1 MKASFLFAAP
11 AVLAATTLL
20 AGPPVASQPSW
31 HPIDLATAL
40 RLAGANN
47 LDVRIAR
54 ERVAEAEAN
63 NLVALEQFFP
73 YIAPGVSYR
82 RHEGNIQT
90 VEGRIIDADKELYTA
105 GATAT
110 AQVDFGEALFRK
122 LAARLAVDAA
132 KHSAEAQ
139 RQESVLQAALGYFD
153 LARARAAVG
162 VAAEAVHIAEDY
174 SGQVKQAVE
183 VGLASKG
190 DVYRAATQAERNRLA
205 LARARKEQRLAA
217 SHLAQVLHLDPAV
230 TLLPEGGDLAPIQL
244 VAADRPVDALI
255 ADALAAR
262 PELKQST
269 AQLEAA
275 RKSRQG
281 AIYGPL
287 IPTVGGQAFYGGLG
301 GGIGNPGP
309 REFDQSSD
317 YSAGISWRIGP
328 GGLFDTGRVRV
339 NDARVRA
346 GTLELE
352 RVREEVVRQV
362 VDGHTRIHALA
373 AEIGH
378 ARRAM
383 EAAGQSLKLAR
394 ERREFAVGA
403 VLETIQAEQDLTGAR
418 LDFLNAVAEQNK
430 AQYSL
435 ERARGALVPTERAST
450 RK

>member
-1 MKASFLFAAP
+1 MSARLLALSLT
-11 AVLAATTLL
+11 LAATSALH
-20 AGPPVASQPSW
+20 AGPPQASKPAW
-31 HPIDLATAL
+31 HAIDLATAL

-47 LDVRIAR
+47 LDVQIAR
-54 ERVAEAEAN
+54 ERLAEAEAQ
-63 NLVALEQFFP
+63 NLVAIEQFFP
-73 YIAPGVSYR
+73 YVAPGLSYR

-122 LAARLAVDAA
+122 LAARRAVDAA
-132 KHSAEAQ
+132 RHFADA
-139 RQESVLQAALGYFD
+139 RQQDSVLQAALGYFD
-153 LARARAAVG
+153 LARAKAASG
-162 VAAEAVHIAEDY
+162 VAAESVHIAEDY
-174 SGQVKQAVE
+174 AAQIKQAVSA
-183 VGLASKG
+183 GLAFKG
-190 DVYRAATQAERNRLA
+190 DVYRAATQVERNRLA
-205 LARARKEQRLAA
+205 LDRAREQRRLAA
-217 SHLAQVLHLDPAV
+217 AHLAQVLYLDPAV
-230 TLLPEGGDLAPIQL
+230 TLLPEGGEMAPIQL
-244 VAADRPVDALI
+244 IPAGRSLDALI
-255 ADALAAR
+255 AEAIAGR
-262 PELKQST
+262 PELKQYT
-269 AQLEAA
+269 ALLEAA
-275 RKSRQG
+275 RKNRQG

-317 YSAGISWRIGP
+317 YSAGVSWRIGP

-339 NDARVRA
+339 NDARVRL

-352 RVREEVVRQV
+352 SVRLEITRQV
-362 VDGHTRIHALA
+362 VDGHTRIHSLA
-373 AEIGH
+373 AQIND

-383 EAAGQSLKLAR
+383 EAAEQSLRLAR

-435 ERARGALVPTERAST
+435 ERARGALVPAVP
-450 RK
+450 KK